1 MFYGEL
7 VAICI
12 KGKSLF
18 WAHSSFSPFFY
29 GVGVPRRLYID
40 GEMVRDIFSL
50 VGTFMPSFQGAT
62 YSLRELGDMKPRG
75 KSRDYPFSRLQGHTV
90 VGGSSS

>member
-18 WAHSSFSPFFY
+18 CAHSSFPLFLY
-29 GVGVPRRLYID
+29 VAGAPRRLYID
-40 GEMVRDIFSL
+40 GEWSGIFSMRTL
-50 VGTFMPSFQGAT
+50 MPRFKVFLIPLETKGT
-62 YSLRELGDMKPRG
+62 
-75 KSRDYPFSRLQGHTV
+75 
-90 VGGSSS
+90 

>member
-18 WAHSSFSPFFY
+18 CAHSSFPPFSY
-29 GVGVPRRLYID
+29 GAGAPSGLYRD
-40 GEMVRDIFSL
+40 GEGVRSIFS
-50 VGTFMPSFQGAT
+50 GEAIDAKGFQGAP
-62 YSLRELGDMKPRG
+62 YA
-75 KSRDYPFSRLQGHTV
+75 LQG
-90 VGGSSS
+90 

>member
-18 WAHSSFSPFFY
+18 CAHSSFPPFFY
-29 GVGVPRRLYID
+29 VVGAPRRLYID
-40 GEMVRDIFSL
+40 GEVVRDIFNENIDAK
-50 VGTFMPSFQGAT
+50 V
-62 YSLRELGDMKPRG
+62 
-75 KSRDYPFSRLQGHTV
+75 
-90 VGGSSS
+90 

>member
-18 WAHSSFSPFFY
+18 CAHSSFPPFFF
-29 GVGVPRRLYID
+29 GVGAPRRLNID
-40 GEMVRDIFSL
+40 GEVVRDIFSL
-50 VGTFMPSFQGAT
+50 VGTLTPKFQGA
-62 YSLRELGDMKPRG
+62 P
-75 KSRDYPFSRLQGHTV
+75 
-90 VGGSSS
+90 SSFKE